1 MINIT
6 QVTLLPDLTD
16 RFDHT
21 WIFGDLNFRLDI
33 SRLHADWLI
42 SRKGMYRL
50 LIDMP
55 LTLRGCIK
63 LLTHVTQNTLKL
75 WPLINLV
82 NSCRMVIPHS
92 RVYKRPK
99 LTFLPRTLFLAFGI
113 SITHTLV
120 RFKYDVSRTVKQREK
135 PRTRYA
141 HHHSKS
147 SLDEVEDKGHNL
159 ESGITVNEEDY
170 DDELEDAIS
179 LRSSAWTSNGS
190 KYQIDAA
197 GYGSEHSGD
206 MPLNHTSKLVSHAAA
221 KAKAAWI
228 TFINASRDVQANN
241 FPTKQR
247 RKTSA
252 ARLGIP
258 PSSVESSQATR
269 ATSDQ
274 SAASLNPPIRRAVSA
289 KTSMLHRK
297 PEDGV
302 SHPDIDKGV
311 YDSSSKQRVPS
322 W

>member
-1 MINIT
+1 MAHLSKRSVQVVNRYTIDSAWLYEIT
-6 QVTLLPDLTD
+6 DPCHAEYTQALA
-16 RFDHT
+16 FDQLGKLMQD
-21 WIFGDLNFRLDI
+21 GDPTFAGLQE
-33 SRLHADWLI
+33 A
-42 SRKGMYRL
+42 K
-50 LIDMP
+50 IDFP
-55 LTLRGCIK
+55 PTYAI
-63 LLTHVTQNTLKL
+63 
-75 WPLINLV
+75 
-82 NSCRMVIPHS
+82 
-92 RVYKRPK
+92 
-99 LTFLPRTLFLAFGI
+99 LAFGI
-113 SITHTLV
+113 SVTHTLV

-147 SLDEVEDKGHNL
+147 SLDEIGDKGHNL
-159 ESGITVNEEDY
+159 DSGITVNEEDY

-197 GYGSEHSGD
+197 GDGSEHSGD

-228 TFINASRDVQANN
+228 TFLNASRDVQANN
-241 FPTKQR
+241 FSTKQR
-247 RKTSA
+247 RKTST
-252 ARLGIP
+252 ARLGMP

-274 SAASLNPPIRRAVSA
+274 SAASLNPPVRRAASA
-289 KTSMLHRK
+289 KTSMLHRQ
-297 PEDGV
+297 PEDEV